1 MQTEADRQQLL
12 YRVVTGST
20 ALGFGCMFASL
31 EALRPSPTGFSF
43 EFSLRTVIA
52 FVCGGAWVFPFWRFL
67 FKNSQVSGRKLTIIW
82 VGGLVALAVLG
93 IGAFLYPL
101 RFVPKER
108 LPEIRTGLITAFFAL
123 SGVVGLLWGAKRF
136 MDSDEKQE
144 REKLKEALTPEQA
157 GKGKGAAP

>member
-12 YRVVTGST
+12 YRVVTCST

-52 FVCGGAWVFPFWRFL
+52 FAVGGAWVFPFWRFL
-67 FKNSQVSGRKLTIIW
+67 FKNSSASGRKMKIIW
-82 VGGLVALAVLG
+82 AVGFAALAVLG

-101 RFVPKER
+101 RFVPREK

-123 SGVVGLLWGAKRF
+123 SGVVGLLWG
-136 MDSDEKQE
+136 
-144 REKLKEALTPEQA
+144 
-157 GKGKGAAP
+157 